1 MTDSD
6 STTRNRRDHQQDRAA
21 LTSQPQLSAP
31 QDSSTSSPIES
42 SSSSD
47 NDRQRIRSSS
57 SITTKV
63 PSTEKQQQQEEEQ
76 KEQDDNKYHHKHFM
90 STIALCSSVLTFFYL
105 LMSVFPYSGFMVM
118 HLIHG
123 VDHEHAGI
131 YAGFLASSFMIGR
144 AITSYPLGLIGDIY
158 GRKFVLVFTSL
169 VAGFGSLL
177 FGLSTSYKMAFIIR
191 FIMGK
196 SQKRSGCVCVCVRVR
211 VRVCVFMGACV
222 LFPVCVCF
230 LGM

>member
-1 MTDSD
+1 MISPIPSPVCQNGESFLSYGSPELIIYTMTDSD
-6 STTRNRRDHQQDRAA
+6 STTRNRRDDQQDRAA
-21 LTSQPQLSAP
+21 LTPQPSLSAP
-31 QDSSTSSPIES
+31 QDSLTSPIES

-123 VDHEHAGI
+123 VDLEHAGI
-131 YAGFLASSFMIGR
+131 YAGFLA
-144 AITSYPLGLIGDIY
+144 
-158 GRKFVLVFTSL
+158 
-169 VAGFGSLL
+169 
-177 FGLSTSYKMAFIIR
+177 
-191 FIMGK
+191 
-196 SQKRSGCVCVCVRVR
+196 
-211 VRVCVFMGACV
+211 
-222 LFPVCVCF
+222 
-230 LGM
+230 